1 MILFQILYRKCM
13 RFLLN
18 NQMNGKIFVITFAL
32 LKLMAIMRNNTFLT
46 IFISLIAAFA
56 CSSAHAQTTFD
67 GVVSVDK
74 TIHDFGDIFID
85 DGAVTCDYTFKNIGS
100 KPMLIL
106 SAVSSC
112 GCTDAEWT
120 REPIAPG
127 KTGKVTATFKNE
139 DGPYPFDKT
148 ITVYVSEMK
157 KPVVL
162 HLRGS
167 VHENSKPI
175 SENYPIIIGNLG
187 LKRFGMKAGNLSQRE
202 SKSGNVVVANI
213 GIAPMKVEFKNVSE
227 GLTVAVFPN
236 PVPPKS
242 TATLSYT
249 IKADRNHWG
258 KNWYYATPV
267 IDGHE
272 YKAIIKKGMTVESDN
287 TGEVY
292 SESNTRIGAG
302 KSEIAFWAVTKENF
316 NMLSE
321 SEKNEAPNPSFT
333 NSTVSFGS
341 VAAGTKTTLTF
352 NYTNKGKSTSKFYK
366 LDADCHNVKVKSM
379 SDTEAG
385 KKGTITLEL
394 DTTGLPKGDIII
406 ALNVFTN
413 SCLRPVISLQLTGKV
428 L

>member
-1 MILFQILYRKCM
+1 MD
-13 RFLLN
+13 
-18 NQMNGKIFVITFAL
+18 
-32 LKLMAIMRNNTFLT
+32 IMRNNIVLT
-46 IFISLIAAFA
+46 IFISLIAALA
-56 CSSAHAQTTFD
+56 GSSANAQSTFD
-67 GVVSVDK
+67 GIVSVDR
-74 TIHDFGDIFID
+74 TTYDFGDIYIN
-85 DGAVTCDYTFKNIGS
+85 DGAVSCEYTFKNIGE

-127 KTGKVTATFKNE
+127 KTGKVKATFKNE

-148 ITVYVSEMK
+148 ITVYISEMK

-167 VHENSKPI
+167 VHENAKPLN
-175 SENYPIIIGNLG
+175 ETYPIIIGNLG
-187 LKRFGMKAGNLSQRE
+187 LKNLIFKSGNLSQRE
-202 SKSGNVVVANI
+202 SKSGNITVANV

-227 GLTVAVFPN
+227 DLELNIYPN

-249 IKADRNHWG
+249 ISASRERWG

-267 IDGHE
+267 IDGRE
-272 YKAIIKKGMTVESDN
+272 YKAVQRRGITMESEP
-287 TGEVY
+287 TEEVY
-292 SESNTRIGAG
+292 SEKNTRIGVG

-316 NMLSE
+316 SALPE
-321 SEKNEAPNPSFT
+321 SVRGNGANPSFT

-341 VAAGTKTTLTF
+341 VAAGTKKTLTF
-352 NYTNKGKSTSKFYK
+352 SYTNNGKSTSKFYK
-366 LDADCHNVKVKSM
+366 LDADCHNVKVISM
-379 SDTEAG
+379 ADTEAG
-385 KKGTITLEL
+385 KKGSITIEL
-394 DTTGLPKGDIII
+394 DTTGLPKGEIII

-413 SCLRPVISLQLTGKV
+413 SPLRPIISLQLTGTI

>member
-1 MILFQILYRKCM
+1 
-13 RFLLN
+13 
-18 NQMNGKIFVITFAL
+18 MNGKIFVITFAL
-32 LKLMAIMRNNTFLT
+32 LKLMAIMRNNIVLT

-56 CSSAHAQTTFD
+56 GSNANAQTTFD
-67 GVVSVDK
+67 GVVSVDR
-74 TIHDFGDIFID
+74 TIYDFGDIYIN
-85 DGAVTCDYTFKNIGS
+85 DGAVTCEYIFKNIGD

-167 VHENSKPI
+167 VHENSKPLT
-175 SENYPIIIGNLG
+175 ENYPIMIGNLG
-187 LKRFGMKAGNLSQRE
+187 LKSFEIKAGNLSQRE
-202 SKSGNVVVANI
+202 SKSGNIVVANL
-213 GIAPMKVEFKNVSE
+213 GVTPMKVEFKNVSE
-227 GLTVAVFPN
+227 NLTVEVFPN
-236 PVPPKS
+236 PVPARS

-249 IKADRNHWG
+249 IKSSRSLWG

-267 IDGHE
+267 IDGRE
-272 YKAIIKKGMTVESDN
+272 YKGIIRRGAAIEEDAPS
-287 TGEVY
+287 EVY
-292 SESNTRIGAG
+292 SEKNSRVGAG
-302 KSEIAFWAVTKENF
+302 KPEIAFWAVTKENF
-316 NMLSE
+316 NSLPE
-321 SEKNEAPNPSFT
+321 SSRNDGANPSFT

-341 VAAGTKTTLTF
+341 VTAGTKTTLTF
-352 NYTNKGKSTSKFYK
+352 NYTNKGKNTSKFYK

-379 SDTEAG
+379 ADTEGG
-385 KKGTITLEL
+385 KKGSIVVEL

-406 ALNVFTN
+406 ALNLFTN
-413 SCLRPVISLQLTGKV
+413 SPLRPVISLQLTGKV

>member
-1 MILFQILYRKCM
+1 M

-18 NQMNGKIFVITFAL
+18 NQMYGKIFVITFAL
-32 LKLMAIMRNNTFLT
+32 LKPMAIMRNNIFLT
-46 IFISLIAAFA
+46 IFISLTAAFA
-56 CSSAHAQTTFD
+56 ACNANAQTTFD
-67 GVVSVDK
+67 GVVSVDR
-74 TIHDFGDIFID
+74 TVYDFGDIYIN
-85 DGAVTCDYTFKNIGS
+85 DGAVTCDYTFKNIGE

-167 VHENSKPI
+167 VHENAKPLTDT
-175 SENYPIIIGNLG
+175 YPIMIGNLG
-187 LKRFGMKAGNLSQRE
+187 LKRFEIKAGNLSQRE
-202 SKSGNVVVANI
+202 SKSGNVVIANI
-213 GIAPMKVEFKNVSE
+213 GVTPMKVSFINVSDD
-227 GLTVAVFPN
+227 LTLDVFPN
-236 PVPPKS
+236 PIPAKS

-249 IKADRNHWG
+249 IDASREKWG

-267 IDGHE
+267 IDGRE
-272 YKAIIKKGMTVESDN
+272 YKAIIKKGMTVESD
-287 TGEVY
+287 TTEEIY
-292 SESNTRIGAG
+292 SEKNTRVGAG

-316 NMLSE
+316 NSLPE
-321 SEKNEAPNPSFT
+321 SVRNDGPNPSFT

-341 VAAGTKTTLTF
+341 VAAGTKATLTF

-379 SDTEAG
+379 NDTEAG
-385 KKGTITLEL
+385 KKGAITLEL
-394 DTTGLPKGDIII
+394 DTTGLPKGEIII

-413 SCLRPVISLQLTGKV
+413 SPLRPVISLQLTGTV

>member
-1 MILFQILYRKCM
+1 M
-13 RFLLN
+13 
-18 NQMNGKIFVITFAL
+18 
-32 LKLMAIMRNNTFLT
+32 
-46 IFISLIAAFA
+46 
-56 CSSAHAQTTFD
+56 
-67 GVVSVDK
+67 
-74 TIHDFGDIFID
+74 
-85 DGAVTCDYTFKNIGS
+85 
-100 KPMLIL
+100 
-106 SAVSSC
+106 
-112 GCTDAEWT
+112 
-120 REPIAPG
+120 
-127 KTGKVTATFKNE
+127 
-139 DGPYPFDKT
+139 
-148 ITVYVSEMK
+148 
-157 KPVVL
+157 
-162 HLRGS
+162 
-167 VHENSKPI
+167 
-175 SENYPIIIGNLG
+175 
-187 LKRFGMKAGNLSQRE
+187 
-202 SKSGNVVVANI
+202 
-213 GIAPMKVEFKNVSE
+213 
-227 GLTVAVFPN
+227 
-236 PVPPKS
+236 
-242 TATLSYT
+242 
-249 IKADRNHWG
+249 
-258 KNWYYATPV
+258 
-267 IDGHE
+267 
-272 YKAIIKKGMTVESDN
+272 ESDN

-394 DTTGLPKGDIII
+394 DTTGLPKGEIII